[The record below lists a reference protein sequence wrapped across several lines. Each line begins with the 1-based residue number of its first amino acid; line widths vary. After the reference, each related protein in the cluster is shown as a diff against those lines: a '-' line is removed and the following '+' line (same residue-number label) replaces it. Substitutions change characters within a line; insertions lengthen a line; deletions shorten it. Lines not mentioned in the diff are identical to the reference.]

1 MIVIKFGGHAMGVHA
16 QDWMREIATRFSDG
30 EKFVVVHGG
39 GPQIDNELKMR
50 QIEVKMQNGF
60 RVTTPDVMHVV
71 EMVLTGTVLRSVVR
85 SLREAGLPAVG
96 ITGSDAQLLEVELKD
111 EQQLGL
117 VGKVV
122 KVNPKILHDLVDM
135 GYLPVVS
142 PVSNAGNGQ
151 ALNVNADLA
160 AGAIAGALRANQMIF
175 LTDVPGIF
183 ANWPDRDSLIK
194 EISVDDLSAM
204 DFTEGMIPKVEAA
217 VNAVRSGSLSARVID
232 GKSLSAF
239 QSALLGQGGT
249 WIHA

>member
-1 MIVIKFGGHAMGVHA
+1 MIVIKFGGHAMGAHA
-16 QDWMREIATRFSDG
+16 QDWMREIASRFSDG

-85 SLREAGLPAVG
+85 SLSDAGLPAVG

-142 PVSNAGNGQ
+142 PVSNAVNGQ
-151 ALNVNADLA
+151 ALNINADLA

-183 ANWPDRDSLIK
+183 ANWPDRDSLIN

-204 DFTEGMIPKVEAA
+204 NFTEGMIPKVEAA

>member
-1 MIVIKFGGHAMGVHA
+1 MIVIKFGGHAMGTHA

-85 SLREAGLPAVG
+85 SLRDAGLPAVG

-142 PVSNAGNGQ
+142 PVSNAVNGQ